1 MSRPTRE
8 ELTKRKKNQYI
19 NKYNYRTYKSI
30 SLRFRNEE
38 DKEIIEWLSKQPSH
52 NSYIKNLIL
61 EDMKKSIK

>member
-19 NKYNYRTYKSI
+19 NAYNNRTYKGI
-30 SLRFRNEE
+30 YLRLRNEE
-38 DKEIIEWLSKQPSH
+38 DKQIIEWLSKQESS
-52 NSYIKNLIL
+52 NVYIKSLIL

>member
-1 MSRPTRE
+1 MSSPTRE
-8 ELTKRKKNQYI
+8 ERTKCKKNQYI

-38 DKEIIEWLSKQPSH
+38 DKEIIEWLSKQSSH
-52 NSYIKNLIL
+52 NNYIKNLIL

>member
-19 NKYNYRTYKSI
+19 NAYNYRTYKSI

-52 NSYIKNLIL
+52 NNYIKNLIL